1 MNPLDHSLNRLLKAA
16 AQAPKAAPGAAPF
29 ALEAGVLAE
38 WRAAASED
46 EFAFLTKLFRHAVVY
61 ASLVMLLSI
70 GWNYLGNNKGAAA
83 STTALAEY
91 AMTMKLPP

>member
-1 MNPLDHSLNRLLKAA
+1 MNRLYHSLQRLLKAA
-16 AQAPKAAPGAAPF
+16 AQAPKAAPVTPPF
-29 ALEAGVLAE
+29 ALETRVLAQ
-38 WRAAASED
+38 WRAAAGED
-46 EFAFLTKLFRHAVVY
+46 EFAFLTKLFRHAIVY

-70 GWNYLGNNKGAAA
+70 GWNFLEKSKGATA